1 MSPSRNNKNSI
12 ALAAI
17 CLASL
22 MFGLEISSVP
32 VALPAIGQFLHARFE
47 DLQWIMNGYTLAC
60 TAVLMATGALADRY
74 GRKRVFV
81 TAIAAFGVASL
92 LCALASGAA
101 LLVAA
106 RAVQGV
112 AGGAMLICALAIL
125 SQQFREARERGFA
138 FAAWGMVFGIGLGFG
153 PVIGGLIVA
162 LAGWQW
168 VFLVHLPLAM
178 ATLALAYCGV
188 EESRDPDA
196 ARLDV
201 GGIITL
207 SLSVL
212 GLTCSITQGAS
223 PGASSLATGAIA
235 LGSAASF
242 AAFIVIE
249 RRSAQ
254 PMMDFSVFRIRQFS
268 GALLGSVAMNC
279 SYWPFMIYLPIFFQ
293 GALGYGSTA
302 TGMALLAYTLPTLL
316 LPPLGERLA
325 RRYCASVVIPLGLL
339 TIGVGFLLMQLGAGQ
354 ASASWLSI
362 LPGALLAGAGLGMT
376 NTPVSN
382 TTTGSV
388 PGQRAGMASGIDMS
402 ARMISLAVNI
412 SLMGLLLLA
421 GVTACLQR
429 KLPGVLDPDS
439 LRALAGKIAVGDLA
453 AVGTALPP
461 ALAGQAGALMRGA
474 LLQGFEWVMLYGG
487 LGACLL
493 AGVSYLVFGPR
504 RTAPAAAPLAR

>member
-1 MSPSRNNKNSI
+1 MPPSRNNKNNI
-12 ALAAI
+12 ALTAI

-32 VALPAIGQFLHARFE
+32 VALPAIRQSLHAGFQ

-81 TAIAAFGVASL
+81 AAIAAFGLASL
-92 LCALASGAA
+92 LCALAGSAA
-101 LLVAA
+101 VLVAA
-106 RAVQGV
+106 RVVQGV

-153 PVIGGLIVA
+153 PVIGGVIVG

-178 ATLALAYCGV
+178 VTLALAFAGV
-188 EESRDPDA
+188 GESRDPGASRLDA
-196 ARLDV
+196 A
-201 GGIITL
+201 GIVTL

-212 GLTCSITQGAS
+212 GLTYCITQGAT
-223 PGASSLATGAIA
+223 PVVSSLGTGVIVLA
-235 LGSAASF
+235 SAASF

-254 PMMDFSVFRIRQFS
+254 PMMDFSVFRIRRFS
-268 GALLGSVAMNC
+268 GALLGSVGMNC

-293 GALGYGSTA
+293 GALGYGSVA
-302 TGMALLAYTLPTLL
+302 TGAALLAYTLPTLL

-325 RRYCASVVIPLGLL
+325 RRYSASVVIPIGLL
-339 TIGVGFLLMQLGAGQ
+339 SIGAGFLLMRLGAGQ
-354 ASASWLSI
+354 AAASWLTM
-362 LPGALLAGAGLGMT
+362 LPGALLAGAGLGIT

-388 PGQRAGMASGIDMS
+388 PDHRAGMASGIDMS

-421 GVTACLQR
+421 GTTACLQR
-429 KLPGVLDPDS
+429 KLPGVLDPAS
-439 LRALAGKIAVGDLA
+439 LHALAERIAMGDMA
-453 AVGTALPP
+453 AIGMGLPP
-461 ALAGQAGALMRGA
+461 ALAGQAGALMRDA

-493 AGVSYLVFGPR
+493 AGLSHLVFGPR
-504 RTAPAAAPLAR
+504 GAAPVAAPLAR